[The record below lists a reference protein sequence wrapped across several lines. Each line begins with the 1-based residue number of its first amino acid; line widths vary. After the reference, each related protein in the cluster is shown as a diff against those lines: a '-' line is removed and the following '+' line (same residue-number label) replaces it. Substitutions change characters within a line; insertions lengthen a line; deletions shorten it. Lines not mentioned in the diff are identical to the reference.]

1 MTSSCFYFSSLF
13 GLSRPELQV
22 PGLIIRHPA
31 CLRVCTYV
39 HVFSLLRN
47 CFSCW
52 SGRNLY
58 TLGYVYLSER
68 CRGDELN
75 KWKLKKTTKTKSDCA
90 GPSERRAEKT
100 RRAIREKYLIVLLV
114 FLLPSLSLFI
124 LYFPVHRTCVEGGD
138 YWAKKKKEKK
148 KSVRLVYGMS
158 WRKRGGWSPLQHC
171 DGRERKIKTKKK
183 GKIYGSSILIKNMGP
198 AAVCALCGGD
208 CVFNGRDAHGDS
220 VCPCVY
226 YHLWVDC
233 STSTLFLSL
242 QRGGWEGCF

>member
-31 CLRVCTYV
+31 CLCVCTYV

-124 LYFPVHRTCVEGGD
+124 LYFPVHRNCVEGGD
-138 YWAKKKKEKK
+138 YWAKKKKREEEKCTTCIWNELKEKRRMVPSPTLWWPRK
-148 KSVRLVYGMS
+148 KN
-158 WRKRGGWSPLQHC
+158 KN
-171 DGRERKIKTKKK
+171 EKK
-183 GKIYGSSILIKNMGP
+183 GKDIWIFNTDKKHGP
-198 AAVCALCGGD
+198 SRSLRAVR
-208 CVFNGRDAHGDS
+208 GRLR
-220 VCPCVY
+220 V
-226 YHLWVDC
+226 
-233 STSTLFLSL
+233 
-242 QRGGWEGCF
+242 